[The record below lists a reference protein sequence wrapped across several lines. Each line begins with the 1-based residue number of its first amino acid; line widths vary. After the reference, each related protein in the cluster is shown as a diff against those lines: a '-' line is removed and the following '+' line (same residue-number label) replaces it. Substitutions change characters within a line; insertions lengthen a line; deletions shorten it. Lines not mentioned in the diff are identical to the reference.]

1 VHGREGERAEET
13 MRLIERIREWLEQQR
28 GQTLVEYAMVILLV
42 AIASVAA
49 LGTFSGSI
57 NAFYSSVTAM
67 LP

>member
-1 VHGREGERAEET
+1 

-42 AIASVAA
+42 AIASVAV